1 MFHRDEHYRRKQRVP
16 RYLLHHLLRTAH
28 RAHESP
34 HIDLQASSSSTPLT
48 MNALASSSHVSTND
62 KPQSRQ
68 QSSGLGGTA
77 SRFFVSMRKSIS
89 HTLLT
94 SPRKRHADN
103 LRGMYST
110 PEERNPHVHPRMPA
124 RYRDSAAPRPTI
136 EQIAMGLHVS
146 CTPHLRNPCHHRH
159 SAPSSPSHIR
169 YPRDSS
175 APHRPTHSLP
185 PPPSRSSLKKTSIS
199 TTLNCNPLSSTALI
213 RPSPSTST
221 INSAGPAT
229 SDGPRSVRSLK
240 HRMSKLILGY
250 RSASLP
256 ARVISIASSGSG
268 SEGTRPTT
276 PRKSVRFSTSVLA
289 LDNEIEVKPS

>member
-1 MFHRDEHYRRKQRVP
+1 
-16 RYLLHHLLRTAH
+16 
-28 RAHESP
+28 
-34 HIDLQASSSSTPLT
+34 

-62 KPQSRQ
+62 KLQSRQ
-68 QSSGLGGTA
+68 QSPGLGGTA

-94 SPRKRHADN
+94 SPRKRHAGN
-103 LRGMYST
+103 LRGGIDMYST
-110 PEERNPHVHPRMPA
+110 PEERNTYVHPRMHA
-124 RYRDSAAPRPTI
+124 RYRDSAASRPTI

-175 APHRPTHSLP
+175 PFHRPTHSLP
-185 PPPSRSSLKKTSIS
+185 PPPSRSSLKKTSTG
-199 TTLNCNPLSSTALI
+199 TTLNCPPPSSTALI

-221 INSAGPAT
+221 ITSAGPAT
-229 SDGPRSVRSLK
+229 PDGTRSVRSLK
-240 HRMSKLILGY
+240 HRISKLLLGY

-256 ARVISIASSGSG
+256 VRDTSIASSASG

-289 LDNEIEVKPS
+289 LDNENGVKHS

>member
-103 LRGMYST
+103 LVSKHLYSFQPILIIILYSVACTLLQKNETLMSIHECPRDTETPQLPVLLLNKLQWVFMY
-110 PEERNPHVHPRMPA
+110 PVHPIYEIRVITAILHLHHPLIYGTPA
-124 RYRDSAAPRPTI
+124 T
-136 EQIAMGLHVS
+136 H
-146 CTPHLRNPCHHRH
+146 
-159 SAPSSPSHIR
+159 
-169 YPRDSS
+169 
-175 APHRPTHSLP
+175 PHRTVPHTASLRP
-185 PPPSRSSLKKTSIS
+185 LPALPSRKLAS
-199 TTLNCNPLSSTALI
+199 AL
-213 RPSPSTST
+213 
-221 INSAGPAT
+221 
-229 SDGPRSVRSLK
+229 L
-240 HRMSKLILGY
+240 
-250 RSASLP
+250 
-256 ARVISIASSGSG
+256 
-268 SEGTRPTT
+268 
-276 PRKSVRFSTSVLA
+276 
-289 LDNEIEVKPS
+289 

>member
-1 MFHRDEHYRRKQRVP
+1 M
-16 RYLLHHLLRTAH
+16 
-28 RAHESP
+28 
-34 HIDLQASSSSTPLT
+34 
-48 MNALASSSHVSTND
+48 MNALVSSPRVSTND

-68 QSSGLGGTA
+68 QSPAAGLSGTA
-77 SRFFVSMRKSIS
+77 TRFFVSIRKSIS
-89 HTLLT
+89 HTILA

-103 LRGMYST
+103 LHGMYST
-110 PEERNPHVHPRMPA
+110 SEERNPYVHPRMHA
-124 RYRDSAAPRPTI
+124 RYRDSAVSRPTI

-159 SAPSSPSHIR
+159 SAPSSPSHVR

-185 PPPSRSSLKKTSIS
+185 PPPSRSSLKKTSTS
-199 TTLNCNPLSSTALI
+199 TTLNCPPPTSTALI

-229 SDGPRSVRSLK
+229 PDGLQSLRSIR

-256 ARVISIASSGSG
+256 ARVTSTASSGT
-268 SEGTRPTT
+268 ETRPTT

-289 LDNEIEVKPS
+289 LDDENEVNHS

>member
-1 MFHRDEHYRRKQRVP
+1 
-16 RYLLHHLLRTAH
+16 
-28 RAHESP
+28 
-34 HIDLQASSSSTPLT
+34 
-48 MNALASSSHVSTND
+48 MNALASSSQVQVSTNN

-68 QSSGLGGTA
+68 QSPAGLGGTA
-77 SRFFVSMRKSIS
+77 SRFFISMRKSIS

-103 LRGMYST
+103 LRGGIGMYST
-110 PEERNPHVHPRMPA
+110 PEERNSHVHPRMHA
-124 RYRDSAAPRPTI
+124 RYRDSAASRPTI

-159 SAPSSPSHIR
+159 SAPSSPSHIH

-175 APHRPTHSLP
+175 ALHRPTHSLP
-185 PPPSRSSLKKTSIS
+185 PPPSRSSLKKTSNS
-199 TTLNCNPLSSTALI
+199 ATLNCPPLSSTALI

-221 INSAGPAT
+221 INSGGPIT
-229 SDGPRSVRSLK
+229 PDSPRSVRSIK
-240 HRMSKLILGY
+240 QRMSKLILGY
-250 RSASLP
+250 RSASSP
-256 ARVISIASSGSG
+256 TRVISIASSGSG

-289 LDNEIEVKPS
+289 LDNEN

>member
-1 MFHRDEHYRRKQRVP
+1 MSLTSDPRRKQRIP
-16 RYLLHHLLRTAH
+16 RYLLHHLLRTAPP
-28 RAHESP
+28 RVTTRR
-34 HIDLQASSSSTPLT
+34 SSSTPLLIPIRSRT
-48 MNALASSSHVSTND
+48 MNALASSSQVQVSTNN

-68 QSSGLGGTA
+68 QSPAAGLGGTA

-103 LRGMYST
+103 LRGGVGMYST
-110 PEERNPHVHPRMPA
+110 PEERNSHVHPRMHA
-124 RYRDSAAPRPTI
+124 RYRDSAASRPTI

-159 SAPSSPSHIR
+159 SAP
-169 YPRDSS
+169 
-175 APHRPTHSLP
+175 LP
-185 PPPSRSSLKKTSIS
+185 PPPSRSSLKKTSTS
-199 TTLNCNPLSSTALI
+199 TTLNCPPLSSTALI

-229 SDGPRSVRSLK
+229 PDGPRSVRSIK
-240 HRMSKLILGY
+240 QRMSKLILGY
-250 RSASLP
+250 RSASLQD
-256 ARVISIASSGSG
+256 RVISIASSGSG

-289 LDNEIEVKPS
+289 LDNEN